1 MNNNKEKKNKC
12 ICEAHMP
19 FVKKIYVHLA
29 WCPENSDYKQYEK
42 KPWYTKVLN
51 YLVAILLSLFVV
63 YITYRILRKY
73 L

>member
-1 MNNNKEKKNKC
+1 IERK
-12 ICEAHMP
+12 IP
-19 FVKKIYVHLA
+19 VKY
-29 WCPENSDYKQYEK
+29 YEK